1 MPVLKIRIDSKDFEI
16 ECGKGEE
23 ELLRKAEQLLNLKIN
38 NHKEFKNLSETKKYL
53 MIALILIS
61 ENIVNENKNKKIYK
75 NFKEIIEELDKL
87 EEIIK

>member
-38 NHKEFKNLSETKKYL
+38 NHPNY
-53 MIALILIS
+53 
-61 ENIVNENKNKKIYK
+61 
-75 NFKEIIEELDKL
+75 
-87 EEIIK
+87 

>member
-16 ECGKGEE
+16 ECGQGEE
-23 ELLRKAEQLLNLKIN
+23 ELLREAEQLLNLKIN

>member
-16 ECGKGEE
+16 ECGQGEE
-23 ELLRKAEQLLNLKIN
+23 ELLREAAQLLNLKIN

-61 ENIVNENKNKKIYK
+61 ENIVNENKKKK
-75 NFKEIIEELDKL
+75 NLQKF
-87 EEIIK
+87 